1 VTSAENIKEAAPDSR
16 SNVWLHAIWL
26 VAFLP
31 FIQAIITWDYDGR
44 MTDGW
49 FALRHFSFPAILGEI
64 IVIVMA
70 LRGGMLPSAWI
81 ARLSSI
87 VKILLAICG
96 LAALAS
102 TLLVAE
108 NSAGSA
114 LIISRYLIHILFL
127 ATLVSLIRQ
136 ARTFSPAKW
145 LRAIAIGML
154 AYVGVL
160 VIFAITIPDP
170 ENFPWMLRMPS
181 ATNIRQIANNLAIP
195 AVAPIA
201 LLLFHKGKGTWF
213 NALAVFATVCF
224 ISWTGSRGA
233 LASILVCSFLALLIV
248 RKMPDFR
255 ALAITCGSIFL
266 GMAASLSIPSPAASF
281 GLFRFVSKVQT
292 PENITSGRLEM
303 WQNTFIEI
311 TKSPWLGYGSGSYN
325 GHMRELYGFDFNHP
339 HNFILQFAYDWGI
352 FGSAAVTA
360 LLVILGISIAR
371 RARQNMLAGFAAI
384 AAFLA
389 MIMTALIDGAL
400 FHPLTII
407 LPIAVLAP
415 IFAADKS
422 PRDPA

>member
-1 VTSAENIKEAAPDSR
+1 MTGAVNRDGAALKPHG
-16 SNVWLHAIWL
+16 NVWLHAIWL
-26 VAFLP
+26 VALLP
-31 FIQAIITWDYDGR
+31 FIQAIVTWDYDGR
-44 MTDGW
+44 MADGW

-64 IVIVMA
+64 FVIIMA

-81 ARLSSI
+81 AQLSSI
-87 VKILLAICG
+87 VKILLAICVST
-96 LAALAS
+96 ALAS
-102 TLLVAE
+102 TVLMAE

-127 ATLVSLIRQ
+127 AALVSLIRQ
-136 ARTFSPAKW
+136 AREFSVAKW
-145 LRAIAIGML
+145 LRAITIGML
-154 AYVGVL
+154 AYVGGL

-195 AVAPIA
+195 AIAPIA
-201 LLLFHKGKGTWF
+201 LLLFHKGKAKWLY
-213 NALAVFATVCF
+213 ALAVFATVCF

-233 LASILVCSFLALLIV
+233 LASILVCSFVGLLVV
-248 RKMPDFR
+248 RKMPDFKSI
-255 ALAITCGSIFL
+255 AITCGSIFL

-281 GLFRFVSKVQT
+281 GLFRFVSKVQA

-303 WQNTFIEI
+303 WQNTITEI

-360 LLVILGISIAR
+360 LLVILGVSIAR
-371 RARQNMLAGFAAI
+371 RARQNVLAGFAAI

-407 LPIAVLAP
+407 LPIAILAP
-415 IFAADKS
+415 VFMSQRAGS
-422 PRDPA
+422 HNQ